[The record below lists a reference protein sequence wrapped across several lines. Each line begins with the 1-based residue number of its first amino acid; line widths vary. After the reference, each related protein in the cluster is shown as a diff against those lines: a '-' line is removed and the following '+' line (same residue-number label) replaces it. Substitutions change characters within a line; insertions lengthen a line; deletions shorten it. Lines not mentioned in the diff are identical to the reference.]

1 MSIDREGVSRW
12 LEAYLQAWKSY
23 DPEAIGELFTED
35 CAYRYHPADEPL
47 RGREAIVTSWRE
59 DDPDEPGTFE
69 ARYEPVAVD
78 GDVAVA
84 TGESIYTKTPGG
96 PVDAAYDNCFLIRF
110 ADDGRAREFTE
121 WYVKRPPET

>member
-1 MSIDREGVSRW
+1 
-12 LEAYLQAWKSY
+12 
-23 DPEAIGELFTED
+23 
-35 CAYRYHPADEPL
+35 
-47 RGREAIVTSWRE
+47 
-59 DDPDEPGTFE
+59 
-69 ARYEPVAVD
+69 VAVD

-96 PVDAAYDNCFLIRF
+96 PVDAAYDNVFVIRF